1 MRNIRAAHYTT
12 FETAAGTCA
21 VAWNENGISC
31 FQLGTSRPDD
41 IRTWH
46 KRRVPDA
53 VETTPDGEIAEAI
66 AGAVRY
72 FSGEPTDFT
81 QTRVDL
87 GGQTEFFKEIYTAL
101 RRVPYGTTTTYGEL
115 AKSVGAGI
123 ERSREVGVAMATNPV
138 PLIVPCH
145 RVLAAGRR
153 LSGFSAPGGV
163 EAKAWML
170 KLEGTAIEPLRQQN
184 AASRLQESF
193 AF

>member
-1 MRNIRAAHYTT
+1 MRNIRATHYTT

-31 FQLGTSRPDD
+31 FQLGTSRSDD

-53 VETTPDGEIAEAI
+53 VETTPGEEIAETI
-66 AGAVRY
+66 SGAVRY
-72 FSGEPTDFT
+72 FAGELIDFT
-81 QTRVDL
+81 QARVDL
-87 GGQTEFFKEIYTAL
+87 GGQSEFFQEIYTAL
-101 RRVPYGTTTTYGEL
+101 RRVPYGTTTTYGDL

-170 KLEGTAIEPLRQQN
+170 KLEGTIIEPLRLEN
-184 AASRLQESF
+184 DAVGLQASF

>member
-41 IRTWH
+41 IHTWH

-81 QTRVDL
+81 RTRVDL
-87 GGQTEFFKEIYTAL
+87 GGQTEFFKEIYTPL

-153 LSGFSAPGGV
+153 LSGFSAPGGA

-170 KLEGTAIEPLRQQN
+170 RLEGVTVEQAKKPRVSPETQTR
-184 AASRLQESF
+184 F
-193 AF
+193 